1 MFPRVWSG
9 RKAGKSA
16 PLVENG
22 EEETGRGDLSFC
34 EGREVRW
41 AGSTREH
48 NGRAQRRHRGA
59 PNRIRVVH

>member
-16 PLVENG
+16 SLVVENG
-22 EEETGRGDLSFC
+22 EGKGDLSFC
-34 EGREVRW
+34 EEGGGKVGTYEGAQW
-41 AGSTREH
+41 A
-48 NGRAQRRHRGA
+48 ARGA